1 MDVTIDLEHLDV
13 VSHPMA
19 HNEIAV
25 VRSITVVPRGDA
37 DSPAVSA
44 ATVDVSITDS
54 DGALTEPCEITVD
67 LAPGQPVTIT
77 DPPLRLDV
85 GQLDQ
90 VREQRPATLLVRI
103 RAGETILGE
112 VRRPVRV
119 LAAQQWLAVPPGL
132 ADELLASF
140 VMPNAPEITALMHRT
155 ADRLQAAT
163 GNDALNGYQA
173 GAQRV
178 DAMVEAI
185 FDELRAGGIR
195 YAEPPASWAD
205 VGQKI
210 RTPAEVIDGHIGT
223 CLDTTVVMAA
233 ALEQAGIRPLI
244 WLTPTHAFLAYW
256 REELSASAVATPDPT
271 SFLNRL
277 DLGLLGVV
285 ETTALT
291 RETTFAEAQRAAST
305 TAHSSAETA
314 TLDGPGVTVVDVWC
328 ARRARIVPLPAVRRT
343 PQGTVETIVYQPAVH
358 STAPADHVPDE
369 PAPEPGRSDR
379 PPTPRR
385 VRQWKN
391 SLLDLSLRNSLIN
404 HSRRSGLPLI
414 LPGELLPRIE
424 DDLHNGRAINL
435 LPTDQID
442 AVQVARLGAAS
453 ARALPADALT
463 VAYDDRRAIHV
474 DVTSDAYP
482 RRLQNLAHRARTIQ
496 DETGANNLYLALG
509 WLRWSLDGRDLRSPL
524 ILVPVTLNAGRTH
537 RTTYRLKLDET
548 GVSTPNFCLLEK
560 LRVEFGLKV
569 PELVEPATDGAGID
583 LRAAFTALRIA
594 IETEGLDWQ
603 VEEAAELAVLMFGR
617 FRQWKDLDEHWP
629 ELVKQPLVS
638 HLVHSPTED
647 FRAPDAPRPAPSLE
661 ELANACPIPGDA
673 SQLAAVS
680 ALIGGRTLVLEG
692 PPGTGKSQTIANV
705 LARYIADGR
714 SVLFVAEKRAALD
727 VVADR
732 IADVGLSAFTL
743 DLHDAKSRPT
753 GVRRQILA
761 ALDARAEAD
770 VAELATQQQ
779 ITASA
784 SGTLARYRDAVHT
797 PNSGGFSLYDA
808 ATRASSLGD
817 GPMLT
822 VDSAL
827 FDRVD
832 DEQVNRLRT
841 MLQRLPETAA
851 PARPAPRA
859 PWSFVDTDAADTI
872 DVDAVVAA
880 ARRVDAALTA
890 LSADAELATVVH
902 AAPTVADLRALAR
915 WAEEPPVWRDEV
927 QAAAK
932 QDWQQ
937 TADSIIAD
945 LTDAAGRAERFGVQE
960 TFFELPVGDLVHDL
974 LEATRSSWFGR
985 KRRMR
990 KAAAAFDPGLA
1001 EPLVVDDRESLAER
1015 ARELGA
1021 LAEQFADVHERIR
1034 MLPGVGP
1041 APSGVPDEAMVA
1053 DVAAQVDR
1061 LRLLARHLHEPA
1073 NAAFGTAV
1081 EALWHRPGPD
1091 ADASVLHDLAS
1102 ALDDVFDATGATAGL
1117 DTWRGEQGV
1126 VGAWAASGTKRSAET
1141 GPVTL
1146 RRWLAFRD
1154 MLAPLRSAGLTAAY
1168 RELLTGAV
1176 PAAEARLAFERGMVA
1191 ASMAERRDEA
1201 GLHDFDP
1208 AVHDGHVQRFTTA
1221 LQQVQR
1227 LQRSAL
1233 AHEACTRRSFDASAN
1248 AGRIGE
1254 LRRALMR
1261 QRGGLSVREMMQRYA
1276 PLIAEVTPCM
1286 LVSPDSLA
1294 RFVPVGSFTFDL
1306 VVFDEASQ
1314 ITVAGAIGA
1323 LGRARAA
1330 AIVGDSQQ
1338 MPPTAFAEAV
1348 WRPDDDEE
1356 LEDDQVVVDD
1366 EESILSE
1373 CVQAGVERHWLSW
1386 HYRSRHESLIAFS
1399 NANYYEG
1406 RLSSFPSPSV
1416 TDRDPGPDGHGINF
1430 VRVAGHFERENRGRE
1445 YRTNRVEAEAVVA
1458 EVQRRFTAAESASAS
1473 SSIGPP
1479 SIGIVTFNQP
1489 QRTLIE
1495 SLLRELDD
1503 PGITAALDDHTGQGL
1518 FIKNLENVQG
1528 DERDVILFSV
1538 AFSKNRRGVLPL
1550 NFGPLNQAGGERRL
1564 NVAITRA
1571 RRQVVLFCSFD
1582 PGDLRAEATSSV
1594 GVKHL
1599 RSYLELAE
1607 RGTTTLQSDQGYQ
1620 RVVDRHRDDIAERL
1634 RARGCGV
1641 RVDVGLS
1648 DFRVDLVVS
1657 PVPEPFE
1664 PTMAVMLDGPAWARR
1679 RTVGD
1684 RDGMPGVVLRLML
1697 GWPVVARVWLPAWL
1711 DDADAVVD
1719 DLLDRLANPAPE
1731 PEPAPA
1737 PQDAPPPPVADAD
1750 DPTDSGTG
1758 DASDPA
1764 PELPRFTPW
1773 APDHEHDVRFLDR
1786 AAKDADIAAGVRGL
1800 IEDLLRTEG
1809 PTSQDRVAKSIA
1821 TSCGLSRV
1829 TASRRADILRHA
1841 PEPDEHGFCWPADL
1855 HPDRWTGYRPDP
1867 DQQRDIEEIS
1877 PHEIANAMVEIGHR
1891 TRGISTDELL
1901 GETVALFGFARRTE
1915 RVTLHVETG
1924 LALALSSGRLQRQGS
1939 YLHAT

>member
-25 VRSITVVPRGDA
+25 VRSITVVSDGDA
-37 DSPAVSA
+37 GP
-44 ATVDVSITDS
+44 TVPGARVEVSISDS
-54 DGALTEPCEITVD
+54 DGVLTEPCEVAAD

-85 GQLDQ
+85 GQLNQ
-90 VREQRPATLLVRI
+90 VREQRPATLLVTVH
-103 RAGETILGE
+103 AGETVLGE
-112 VRRPVRV
+112 VRRPVRI
-119 LAAQQWLAVPPGL
+119 LAAQQWLATPPQL
-132 ADELLASF
+132 AAELLASF
-140 VMPNAPEITALMHRT
+140 VMPNAPEITALMHRV
-155 ADRLQAAT
+155 AERLRT
-163 GNDALNGYQA
+163 TTDDDALNGYQA
-173 GAQRV
+173 GPRRV
-178 DAMVEAI
+178 DAMVTAI
-185 FDELRAGGIR
+185 FDELRDGGIR

-256 REELSASAVATPDPT
+256 RDEISASAIATPDPT

-277 DLGLLGVV
+277 DLGLVGVV
-285 ETTALT
+285 ETRALT
-291 RETTFAEAQRAAST
+291 REATFAEAQRAA
-305 TAHSSAETA
+305 AETA
-314 TLDGPGVTVVDVWC
+314 HASAEDPTPKDTPVTLVDIWC

-343 PQGTVETIVYQPAVH
+343 PHGTVETIVYQPAVH
-358 STAPADHVPDE
+358 STAPADQVPDE

-404 HSRRSGLPLI
+404 HSRRRGLPLI
-414 LPGELLPRIE
+414 LTGELIDRVE
-424 DDLHNGRAINL
+424 DDLHSGRAINL
-435 LPTDQID
+435 LAADQVD
-442 AVQVARLGAAS
+442 AVQAARQGTAS
-453 ARALPADALT
+453 ARALPAEALT
-463 VAYDDRRAIHV
+463 AAYDDRRAVHV

-496 DETGANNLYLALG
+496 EETGANNLYLALG
-509 WLRWSLDGRDLRSPL
+509 WLRWTLDGRDLRSPL
-524 ILVPVTLNAGRTH
+524 ILVPVTLNAGATH

-548 GVSTPNFCLLEK
+548 GASTPNFCLLEK
-560 LRVEFGLKV
+560 LRIEFGLTV

-594 IETEGLDWQ
+594 IETEALGWQ

-629 ELVKQPLVS
+629 ELVRQPLVS
-638 HLVHSPTED
+638 HLVHSPTDD
-647 FRAPDAPRPAPSLE
+647 FHDPAAERPAPSLE
-661 ELANACPIPGDA
+661 ELTTACPIPGDA

-732 IADVGLSAFTL
+732 IATVGLSAFTL
-743 DLHDAKSRPT
+743 DLHDAKSRPA

-770 VAELATQQQ
+770 VAELSTQQQ

-784 SGTLARYRDAVHT
+784 SGTLTRYRDAVHT
-797 PNSGGFSLYDA
+797 PNSGGFSLYEA
-808 ATRASSLGD
+808 TTRALSLGE
-817 GPMLT
+817 GPTLT
-822 VDSAL
+822 VDSAF

-832 DEQVNRLRT
+832 TDQVDRLRT
-841 MLQRLPETAA
+841 LLQRLPETAD
-851 PARPAPRA
+851 PARPGLRA
-859 PWSFVDTDAADTI
+859 PWLFVGADDRAGI

-880 ARRVDAALTA
+880 SGRVDAALTA
-890 LSADAELATVVH
+890 IASDTELATAVH
-902 AAPTVADLRALAR
+902 AAPTVADLQALAR
-915 WAEEPPVWRDEV
+915 WAEEPPVWRDAV
-927 QAAAK
+927 SAAGK
-932 QDWQQ
+932 RDWQQ
-937 TADSIIAD
+937 SAEGIITD
-945 LTDAAGRAERFGVQE
+945 LTDAARQAERIGVHE
-960 TFFELPVGDLVHDL
+960 AFFDLPVADLARDL
-974 LEATRSSWFGR
+974 LEATQSSWFGR
-985 KRRMR
+985 RRRMR
-990 KAAAAFDPGLA
+990 RAAAAFDPGLT
-1001 EPLVVDDRESLAER
+1001 ESLVIDRGSLADR
-1015 ARELGA
+1015 ARELRA
-1021 LAEQFADVHERIR
+1021 LADQVADVRERIEA
-1034 MLPGVGP
+1034 LPGVALASG
-1041 APSGVPDEAMVA
+1041 GVPDGAMVA
-1053 DVAAQVDR
+1053 EVAAQVER
-1061 LRLLARHLHEPA
+1061 LRLVQRHLDGPA
-1073 NAAFGTAV
+1073 DAAFGAAV
-1081 EALWHRPGPD
+1081 DVLWRRSEPGV
-1091 ADASVLHDLAS
+1091 DASVLHELAS
-1102 ALDDVFDATGATAGL
+1102 ALAEVFDATGATTGL
-1117 DTWRGEQGV
+1117 DVWRGEHGV
-1126 VGAWAASGTKRSAET
+1126 VAAWAASGTKRSTET

-1146 RRWLAFRD
+1146 RRWLAFRE
-1154 MLAPLRSAGLTAAY
+1154 MLAPLHSAGLTAAH
-1168 RELLTGAV
+1168 RQLLTGTVA
-1176 PAAEARLAFERGMVA
+1176 AAEARLAFERGMVA
-1191 ASMAERRDEA
+1191 SSMAERRDAA

-1221 LQQVQR
+1221 LQQVQQ
-1227 LQRSAL
+1227 LHRSAL
-1233 AHEACTRRSFDASAN
+1233 AYEACSRRSFDASAN

-1323 LGRARAA
+1323 IGRARAA

-1338 MPPTAFAEAV
+1338 MPPTSFAEAV
-1348 WRPDDDEE
+1348 WRPDDDQ
-1356 LEDDQVVVDD
+1356 LDDDTVAVDD

-1373 CVQAGVERHWLSW
+1373 CVQAGVDRHWLSW
-1386 HYRSRHESLIAFS
+1386 HYRSQHESLIAFS

-1406 RLSSFPSPSV
+1406 RLSSFPSPAV
-1416 TDRDPGPDGHGINF
+1416 ADRDPGPDGHGINLI
-1430 VRVAGHFERENRGRE
+1430 RVDGHFERETRGRE
-1445 YRTNRVEAEAVVA
+1445 HRTNRVEAEAVVA
-1458 EVQRRFTAAESASAS
+1458 EVQRRFAAVESASAPP
-1473 SSIGPP
+1473 SIP

-1503 PGITAALDDHTGQGL
+1503 PAITAALDDHTGQGL

-1538 AFSKNRRGVLPL
+1538 AFSKTRRGVLPL
-1550 NFGPLNQAGGERRL
+1550 NFGPLNLAGGERRL

-1582 PGDLRAEATSSV
+1582 PGDLRAEETASV
-1594 GVKHL
+1594 GIKHL
-1599 RSYLELAE
+1599 RAYLELAE
-1607 RGTTTLQSDQGYQ
+1607 RGTTTLRSEQGHQ
-1620 RVVDRHRDDIAERL
+1620 RVVDRHRDAIAERL
-1634 RARGCGV
+1634 RAHGCGV

-1657 PVPEPFE
+1657 PQAEPFE
-1664 PTMAVMLDGPAWARR
+1664 PTMAIMLDGPAWARR

-1684 RDGMPGVVLRLML
+1684 RDGMPGVVLRSML

-1719 DLLDRLANPAPE
+1719 DLLRRLAAPE
-1731 PEPAPA
+1731 QE
-1737 PQDAPPPPVADAD
+1737 DSGLTEPPV
-1750 DPTDSGTG
+1750 DPV
-1758 DASDPA
+1758 PA
-1764 PELPRFTPW
+1764 IAAQGGGVAQISAAESPPTFTPW
-1773 APDHEHDVRFLDR
+1773 PGDHGHTVRFLNQARDDTQT
-1786 AAKDADIAAGVRGL
+1786 AAELGEL
-1800 IEDLLRTEG
+1800 IDDLLRTEG
-1809 PTSQDRVAKSIA
+1809 PTNPDRVARTIA
-1821 TSCGLSRV
+1821 RSCGLSRLA
-1829 TASRRADILRHA
+1829 ASRRTEILTCA
-1841 PEPDEHGFCWPADL
+1841 PQPDTNGFLWPPGIDPAT
-1855 HPDRWTGYRPDP
+1855 WTGFRPDP
-1867 DQQRDIEEIS
+1867 DRQRAIEEIS
-1877 PHEIANAMVEIGHR
+1877 PHEIANAMVDIGHR
-1891 TRGISTDELL
+1891 TRGIGADELISEAL
-1901 GETVALFGFARRTE
+1901 ALFGFTRRTE
-1915 RVTLHVETG
+1915 RVTSHAEAA
-1924 LALALSSGRLQRQGS
+1924 LALALSSGRLQRQGT
-1939 YLHAT
+1939 YLQAT